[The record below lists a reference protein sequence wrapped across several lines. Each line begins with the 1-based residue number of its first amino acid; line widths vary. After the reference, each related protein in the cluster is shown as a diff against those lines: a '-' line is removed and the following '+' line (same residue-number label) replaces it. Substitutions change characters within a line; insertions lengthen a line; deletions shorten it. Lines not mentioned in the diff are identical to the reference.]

1 MSEDRDKLH
10 SVESAARFLGGISPW
25 TIRMWLHLGKLRR
38 VKIGRRTFVYES
50 DLAAL
55 IKPENKEEF
64 VPADVSRPATG
75 GGNPTPAPT
84 PKEQRHA

>member
-1 MSEDRDKLH
+1 MREEERDKLH

-50 DLAAL
+50 ELSAL
-55 IKPENKEEF
+55 IKPEHKEEI
-64 VPADVSRPATG
+64 VPAAVSSPATG
-75 GGNPTPAPT
+75 AGRHTRPTS
-84 PKEQRHA
+84 KG